1 MAYPVCTPGM
11 SAPHRRKDI
20 DVLSGGSEPGS
31 VLNPMAVVD
40 LNEVGIDI
48 KELVLAL
55 IESLRLE

>member
-1 MAYPVCTPGM
+1 M

-31 VLNPMAVVD
+31 ALNPMAVVD